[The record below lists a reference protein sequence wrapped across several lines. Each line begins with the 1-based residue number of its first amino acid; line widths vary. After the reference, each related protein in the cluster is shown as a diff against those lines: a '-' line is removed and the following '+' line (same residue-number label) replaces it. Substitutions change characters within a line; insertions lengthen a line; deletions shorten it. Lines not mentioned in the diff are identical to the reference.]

1 MRRDSALS
9 LGLGVCTSLKHRLKT
24 DPFGGTLAMQ
34 CPSCGA
40 LQEIG
45 VEKCQV
51 CEALHNTTEAPSGNA
66 DLAES
71 PAAAFN
77 GEQIPPSHSKLI
89 EFPGVSRSSVPQWR
103 KDLSERVR
111 EVHEKRAREA
121 ALEAAEEEPRDYD
134 RATNVVPQ
142 LELLSQADAAPLNPI
157 VTAALRRIER
167 AHHAA
172 QGVSRSGNP
181 PGTAALAYAS
191 ESEYSAEAMPEF
203 EIAGVNAFG
212 SLEPQQFD
220 GPPETEPTPSEKV
233 HNLVVVPPAITRND
247 TQRTKP
253 KPRRLIVEND
263 PALNYLDSIP
273 TSVRVEDIKY
283 HPAPV
288 FARLLGAVV
297 DLMVVSLLCAPFAV
311 VVELTNGNW
320 RDWKVAVTGA
330 AIFSVMSFFYFT
342 ISTALTGRT
351 PGMRLFS
358 LRIVDARTGLIPTGK
373 QSAGRALVFLGT
385 ILTLGLAS
393 LYVLIDRDKQ
403 PAHDRLARTTVI
415 TV

>member
-1 MRRDSALS
+1 
-9 LGLGVCTSLKHRLKT
+9 
-24 DPFGGTLAMQ
+24 MQ

-40 LQEIG
+40 LQEID
-45 VEKCQV
+45 VEQCPV
-51 CEALHNTTEAPSGNA
+51 CEAFSNIKTASSSA
-66 DLAES
+66 DLAETPS
-71 PAAAFN
+71 AAGN
-77 GEQIPPSHSKLI
+77 GEQIPQSNSKLI
-89 EFPGVSRSSVPQWR
+89 EFPGISRSSIPQWR

-121 ALEAAEEEPRDYD
+121 ALEGAEDQSREHGQAASV
-134 RATNVVPQ
+134 APQ
-142 LELLSQADAAPLNPI
+142 LELLPHADAAPLNPI
-157 VTAALRRIER
+157 VTAALRRLER

-172 QGVSRSGNP
+172 QGVNRSSSS
-181 PGTAALAYAS
+181 PGTTALAYADDS
-191 ESEYSAEAMPEF
+191 VYRAEAMPEL
-203 EIAGVNAFG
+203 EIAEVEAFG
-212 SLEPQQFD
+212 SLDPQPFD
-220 GPPETEPTPSEKV
+220 GLPETEPAPSEKV
-233 HNLVVVPPAITRND
+233 HNLVVVPAVTRND

-273 TSVRVEDIKY
+273 TSVRVEVVKY
-283 HPAPV
+283 HHAPA

-297 DLMVVSLLCAPFAV
+297 DLVVVAVLCAPFAAV
-311 VVELTNGNW
+311 VVLTNGNW
-320 RDWKVAVTGA
+320 RDLKVAVTGA
-330 AIFSVMSFFYFT
+330 AVFSVMSFFYFT

-351 PGMRLFS
+351 LGMRLLS

-403 PAHDRLARTTVI
+403 TAHDRLARTTVI

>member
-1 MRRDSALS
+1 
-9 LGLGVCTSLKHRLKT
+9 
-24 DPFGGTLAMQ
+24 MQ

-40 LQEIG
+40 LQEIE
-45 VEKCQV
+45 VEQCPV
-51 CEALHNTTEAPSGNA
+51 CNAFSNIKRASSSA
-66 DLAES
+66 DLAET
-71 PAAAFN
+71 PTAAANKQF
-77 GEQIPPSHSKLI
+77 PPSNSKLI

-121 ALEAAEEEPRDYD
+121 ALEAAEERSPAHAHESSV
-134 RATNVVPQ
+134 APQ
-142 LELLSQADAAPLNPI
+142 LELLPQADAAPLNPI

-172 QGVSRSGNP
+172 QGARSASP
-181 PGTAALAYAS
+181 SGTTALAYAD
-191 ESEYSAEAMPEF
+191 ESVYRAEAMPEF
-203 EIAGVNAFG
+203 EVAGVEAFG
-212 SLEPQQFD
+212 SVESQPFD
-220 GPPETEPTPSEKV
+220 SLPETEPAPCEKA
-233 HNLVVVPPAITRND
+233 HNLVVVPPAIIRND
-247 TQRTKP
+247 IQKAKP

-273 TSVRVEDIKY
+273 TSVRVDVVKY
-283 HPAPV
+283 HHAPA
-288 FARLLGAVV
+288 FARLLGAAV
-297 DLMVVSLLCAPFAV
+297 DLMVVAVLCAPFAALV
-311 VVELTNGNW
+311 VLTDGNW
-320 RDWKVAVTGA
+320 RDWKVVVTGA
-330 AIFSVMSFFYFT
+330 AVFSVMSFFYFT

-351 PGMRLFS
+351 LGMRLLS

-403 PAHDRLARTTVI
+403 TAHDRLARTTVI